1 MAYVKDTSSITIY
14 SHVHVYFFDF
24 KLIVNILGIGGKV
37 YVIGHALG
45 VCILIVLTYINTAI
59 TGWILMQNRH
69 PSSRYM

>member
-45 VCILIVLTYINTAI
+45 VGILIVLTYINTAI

-69 PSSRYM
+69 PSLRYM

>member
-14 SHVHVYFFDF
+14 NHVHVYFFDF

-45 VCILIVLTYINTAI
+45 VGI
-59 TGWILMQNRH
+59 
-69 PSSRYM
+69 